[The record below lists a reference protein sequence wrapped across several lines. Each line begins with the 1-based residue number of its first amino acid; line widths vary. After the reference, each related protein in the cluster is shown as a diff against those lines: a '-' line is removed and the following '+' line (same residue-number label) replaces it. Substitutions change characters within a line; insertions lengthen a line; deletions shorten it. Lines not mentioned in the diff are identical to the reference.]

1 MAKRSSPTVPA
12 HVTAA
17 PSECYAMN
25 PSAKGFPIQRFTDC
39 SVNHFHVLFDSART
53 SSIRLSS
60 SRPFA
65 FIFFAVIYIWPSVAR
80 ARRKLLWDDEFF
92 TLYLSRTKSWNDLL
106 AALATGA
113 DQHPPSFYYLTHLI
127 FNFAG
132 TTHLTLR
139 LTAIVGFGAACLCLW
154 EIVSLTVNRTWS
166 MAAMSLPLRS
176 SSYY

>member
-1 MAKRSSPTVPA
+1 VLCNEPIGEGISGSEVYGLFGKPLPRIIRFGTDLVDTPVQL
-12 HVTAA
+12 TAFRI
-17 PSECYAMN
+17 Y
-25 PSAKGFPIQRFTDC
+25 
-39 SVNHFHVLFDSART
+39 L
-53 SSIRLSS
+53 
-60 SRPFA
+60 
-65 FIFFAVIYIWPSVAR
+65 FAVIYIWPSVAR
-80 ARRKLLWDDEFF
+80 ARHKLLWDDEFF

-154 EIVSLTVNRTWS
+154 EIVSLTANRTWS
-166 MAAMSLPLRS
+166 MAAMLLPLRS